1 MWEQGQDDKAGA
13 LFGGYAVAYVRDNEL
28 NFAGFRLYARDVE
41 GEQTPL
47 FWKSV
52 FSRFVQNVD
61 DKTELYFPYHVFME
75 GQISHD
81 EATCEGI
88 NSFAKSAKGHHE
100 YLDKIERQIF
110 KQQEVDPLGLLQL
123 FTVLSELSNRVDDRR
138 GTPSLRGLCMLGPM
152 PGSCPESQDAEDI
165 LSDFTLQGQ
174 NYGMI
179 GRPIQGAVI
188 FRRLKKTFLENVDP
202 VRNSNGGG
210 GR

>member
-1 MWEQGQDDKAGA
+1 MTPLFKSFIPAEFLESWTRGQYVIGPRTLDYQYAGLALILRGFYRYDVWEQGQDDKAGA

-100 YLDKIERQIF
+100 YLDKPYVAASGEII
-110 KQQEVDPLGLLQL
+110 
-123 FTVLSELSNRVDDRR
+123 
-138 GTPSLRGLCMLGPM
+138 
-152 PGSCPESQDAEDI
+152 I
-165 LSDFTLQGQ
+165 L
-174 NYGMI
+174 
-179 GRPIQGAVI
+179 
-188 FRRLKKTFLENVDP
+188 
-202 VRNSNGGG
+202 
-210 GR
+210 